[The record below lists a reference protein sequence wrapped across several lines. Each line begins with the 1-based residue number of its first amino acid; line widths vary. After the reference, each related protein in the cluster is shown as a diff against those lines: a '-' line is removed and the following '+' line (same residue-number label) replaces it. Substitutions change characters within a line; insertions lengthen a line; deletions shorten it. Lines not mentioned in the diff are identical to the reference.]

1 MSRPD
6 APASVDA
13 FAPSADM
20 LRADEAVARLL
31 ALVTPVAETERVALT
46 EAYGRVL
53 AEDVTSDRNVPPHDN
68 SAVDG
73 YAVHFADLSAE
84 AETRLPVAF
93 RIPAGQMPPR
103 PLARGE
109 AARIFTGAPVPAGA
123 DTIIPQ
129 EPCREDGGAVVLP
142 PVRKAGQNLRRAGE
156 DIVAGQCILGAGTRL
171 RPQEAGYIA
180 SVGTARPL
188 VYRPV
193 RVAVFSTG
201 DEVRDPGADAPP
213 GAIYDSN
220 RYVLIGLLRDL
231 GCVVEDFGILPD
243 DPGRIRSALAEAA
256 ARSDVVLTSGGVST
270 GEEDHVKAVLRE
282 LGSLEFWRVAIRP
295 GRPLAVGRIGEAAFI
310 GLPGNPVA
318 VFVTFM
324 MFARPLILRRMGL
337 REVMPQPLP
346 VRAGFAFKKRE
357 GRREWLRASLEPGDD
372 GLPVAQRFPSE
383 GSGILRSVVTS
394 HGLLALPEDAAAIE
408 PGMVLDFLPFD
419 SLVR

>member
-1 MSRPD
+1 MTRP
-6 APASVDA
+6 AAADA

-20 LRADEAVARLL
+20 LRADEAIARLL
-31 ALVTPVAETERVALT
+31 ALVEPVAETERVPLT

-53 AEDVTSDRNVPPHDN
+53 AEDVISDRDVPPHDN

-73 YAVHFADLSAE
+73 YAVHHADLSPE
-84 AETRLPVAF
+84 AEVCLPVAM
-93 RIPAGQMPPR
+93 RVPAGHVPER

-129 EPCREDGGAVVLP
+129 EPCRDEGGAVVLP
-142 PVRKAGQNLRRAGE
+142 AVRKAGQNLRRKGE

-171 RPQEAGYIA
+171 RPQEVGYMA
-180 SVGTARPL
+180 SVGTSRPL
-188 VYRPV
+188 VR
-193 RVAVFSTG
+193 RRLRAAVFSTG

-220 RYVLIGLLRDL
+220 RYVLIGLLRDM
-231 GCVVEDFGILPD
+231 GCEVRDVGILPD
-243 DPGRIRSALAEAA
+243 DAALMRAALAEAA
-256 ARSDVVLTSGGVST
+256 ADADVVLTSGGVST
-270 GEEDHVKAVLRE
+270 GEEDHVKAVLE
-282 LGSLEFWRVAIRP
+282 DLGTLDFWRVAIRP
-295 GRPLAVGRIGEAAFI
+295 GRPLAVGRVGQAAFI

-324 MFARPLILRRMGL
+324 MFARPLILKRMGL
-337 REVMPQPLP
+337 RDVLPHPIP
-346 VRAGFAFKKRE
+346 VRAGFSFKKRQ
-357 GRREWLRASLEPGDD
+357 GRREWLRATLGTGED

-394 HGLLALPEDAAAIE
+394 TGLLALPEDAAAIE

-419 SLVR
+419 ELKR